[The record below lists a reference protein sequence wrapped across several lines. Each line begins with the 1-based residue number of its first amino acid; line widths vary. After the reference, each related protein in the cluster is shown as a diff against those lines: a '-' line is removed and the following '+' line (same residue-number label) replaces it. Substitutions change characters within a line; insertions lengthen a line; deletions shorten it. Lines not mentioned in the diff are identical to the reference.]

1 MPQTDNFYQKR
12 KFIIRL
18 GKALHKLGSTAYRLE
33 DNLLSIAKFLDI
45 RASFIITPTALTFIL
60 SDDEDDQQYNHLVRV
75 TPGDID
81 LGSLARID
89 ELVDELINGER
100 TLEEAIERLKEVNK
114 KPPPYGVFLTFLA
127 FGASSGAF
135 AMLMHTSWNDVFWAT
150 LLGFVTFMFVAW
162 AERSRRVTEL
172 LEPLSALTASLLAS
186 AISLIDPSINIPMV
200 ILSTIIVFIPG
211 LSLTVGLSEL
221 AARHLM
227 SGTARIMDSIMMLF
241 KLYFG
246 GVLGMALGK
255 LMWGEVSFV
264 PPEAMPTW
272 TSWLAVTILSFSLV
286 ILFKSRL
293 KDAPWGIISGYI
305 AFGVSV
311 WASSYL
317 GVALGA
323 FVGAFALGLYS
334 NLFSRIMNLPSSIV
348 RLLGLVVL
356 VPGSKVYIGLN
367 SLVSGQQM
375 LDVADLGSQTF
386 LIFMSLVAGIIFSNV
401 ALPHRKTL

>member
-1 MPQTDNFYQKR
+1 MYQTDNFYQKR
-12 KFIIRL
+12 RFIIKL

-100 TLEEAIERLKEVNK
+100 TLDEAIERLAEVKNK
-114 KPPPYGVFLTFLA
+114 PAPYGNFLSFIA

-135 AMLMHTSWNDVFWAT
+135 AMLMHTSWHDVFWST
-150 LLGFVTFMFVAW
+150 LLGWMIFIFVLW
-162 AERSRRVTEL
+162 AERSRRMTEV
-172 LEPLSALTASLLAS
+172 LEPISALAASLLAS
-186 AISLIDPSINIPMV
+186 AISIFDPSINIPMV

-227 SGTARIMDSIMMLF
+227 SGTARIMDGLMTLF

-246 GVLGMALGK
+246 AVLGMALGT
-255 LMWGEVSFV
+255 LMWGEVTFV
-264 PPEAMPTW
+264 RPDMMPVW
-272 TSWLAVTILSFSLV
+272 TSWLAVTVLSISLV
-286 ILFKSRL
+286 ILFKVRI
-293 KDAPWGIISGYI
+293 KDAPWGMFSGYI

-311 WASSYL
+311 WASTYL

-323 FVGAFALGLYS
+323 FVGAFALGIYS

-367 SLVSGQQM
+367 SVVSGKNM
-375 LDVADLGSQTF
+375 LNVPDLGSQTF

-401 ALPHRKTL
+401 VLPHRKNL

>member
-1 MPQTDNFYQKR
+1 MYQADDFYQKR
-12 KFIIRL
+12 RFIIKL

-100 TLEEAIERLKEVNK
+100 TLKEAIERLAEVKNK
-114 KPPPYGVFLTFLA
+114 PAPYGIFLSFMA

-135 AMLMHTSWNDVFWAT
+135 AMLMHTSWHDVFWST
-150 LLGFVTFMFVAW
+150 ILGWLMFAFVLW
-162 AERSRRVTEL
+162 ADRSRRMTEL
-172 LEPLSALTASLLAS
+172 LEPISALVAALLAS
-186 AISLIDPSINIPMV
+186 AISIFDASINIPMV
-200 ILSTIIVFIPG
+200 ILSSIIVFIPG

-227 SGTARIMDSIMMLF
+227 SGTARIMDGLMTLF

-246 GVLGMALGK
+246 AVLGMALGE
-255 LMWGEVSFV
+255 LMWGKVAFIM
-264 PPEAMPTW
+264 PETMPVW
-272 TSWLAVTILSFSLV
+272 TAWLAVTTLSISLV
-286 ILFKSRL
+286 ILFKVRL

-311 WASSYL
+311 WASTYL
-317 GVALGA
+317 GIALGA

-367 SLVSGQQM
+367 SVVSGEDM
-375 LDVADLGSQTF
+375 LNVTDLGSQTF
-386 LIFMSLVAGIIFSNV
+386 LIFMSLVAGIIFSNAV
-401 ALPHRKTL
+401 LPHRKNL